1 MLKQGTLPDGYTVKK
16 RKLVK
21 TGPKSD
27 RAPKKLPK
35 AA

>member
-1 MLKQGTLPDGYTVKK
+1 MLKQGTLPDGYTVKR

-21 TGPKSD
+21 TGKTS
-27 RAPKKLPK
+27 KKLPK